1 VVSVEEQRVDPQVF
15 RQVISHF
22 ASGVTVITTRH
33 QGINYGLTAS
43 AVTSLT
49 LEPPM
54 LLACINKNTR
64 TQAAISWVRVF
75 AVNILDEGQADL
87 AYKFARPQSDK
98 FRDVEYTYGQFG
110 EPLLVGALAH
120 IECRVA
126 ADVEAGTHRV
136 FLAEVEQAKAYVG
149 SPLTYFRGKFGR
161 FGQSQDEAIY
171 REMRQHILSREIALG
186 EALDPYELASKFET
200 AQSSTFYALTKLT
213 AEGLVSRDLT
223 KGYVVT
229 PVDMKTLE
237 EAFNARCDIEVG
249 VAERTVGHTSHD
261 DLAELRKRME
271 ATLPLVVN
279 QRFVDFERYVEA
291 NRAFHEYMVS
301 LAKNNTLLDA
311 YRRLSVD
318 AIVWRVMWRVL
329 DKFEHASET
338 AVTDHRR
345 LVDAYE
351 SGDVPYA
358 KSVITGHTERA
369 KRVYQRA
376 VELSGGQV

>member
-1 VVSVEEQRVDPQVF
+1 MESQVF

-22 ASGVTVITTRH
+22 ASGVTVITTRE
-33 QGINYGLTAS
+33 QSTNYGLTAS

-54 LLACINKNTR
+54 LLVCINKNTG
-64 TQAAISWVRVF
+64 TQAAISRTRVF

-87 AYKFARPQSDK
+87 AYRFAKPQSDK
-98 FRDVEYTYGQFG
+98 FQGVEFSYGQFG
-110 EPLLVGALAH
+110 EPLLAGALAH
-120 IECRVA
+120 LECRVA

-136 FLAEVEQAKAYVG
+136 FLGEVDQAKAYVG

-161 FGQSQDEAIY
+161 FGQAQDEAIY
-171 REMRQHILSREIALG
+171 REMRQHVLNRELALG

-200 AQSSTFYALTKLT
+200 AQASTYYALTKLA

-229 PVDMKTLE
+229 PVDVKTLQ
-237 EAFNARCDIEVG
+237 EAFDARCLIEVG
-249 VAERTVGHTSHD
+249 IAERTVGHTSSEN
-261 DLAELRKRME
+261 LAELRRRME
-271 ATLPLVVN
+271 ATLPLVAKN
-279 QRFVDFERYVEA
+279 RFVDFERYIET

-301 LAKNNTLLDA
+301 LAKNNTLLEA

-318 AIVWRVMWRVL
+318 GIIWRVMWRML
-329 DKFEHASET
+329 DKFEYASET
-338 AVTDHRR
+338 AVTDHQR
-345 LVDAYE
+345 LVEAYE
-351 SGDVPYA
+351 SGDVQYA
-358 KSVITGHTERA
+358 KSVIAGHTERA

-376 VELSGGQV
+376 IELSGGQV

>member
-1 VVSVEEQRVDPQVF
+1 VDPQVF

-54 LLACINKNTR
+54 LLACINKNTG
-64 TQAAISWVRVF
+64 TQAAISRARVF

-110 EPLLVGALAH
+110 EPLLVGSLAH

-136 FLAEVEQAKAYVG
+136 FLAEVEQAKAFVG

-171 REMRQHILSREIALG
+171 REMREHILSREIALG
-186 EALDPYELASKFET
+186 EALDPYELARKFES
-200 AQSSTFYALTKLT
+200 AQPAPSM
-213 AEGLVSRDLT
+213 
-223 KGYVVT
+223 
-229 PVDMKTLE
+229 P
-237 EAFNARCDIEVG
+237 
-249 VAERTVGHTSHD
+249 
-261 DLAELRKRME
+261 
-271 ATLPLVVN
+271 
-279 QRFVDFERYVEA
+279 
-291 NRAFHEYMVS
+291 
-301 LAKNNTLLDA
+301 
-311 YRRLSVD
+311 
-318 AIVWRVMWRVL
+318 
-329 DKFEHASET
+329 
-338 AVTDHRR
+338 
-345 LVDAYE
+345 
-351 SGDVPYA
+351 
-358 KSVITGHTERA
+358 
-369 KRVYQRA
+369 
-376 VELSGGQV
+376 

>member
-1 VVSVEEQRVDPQVF
+1 VEPQVF
-15 RQVISHF
+15 RQVIGHF
-22 ASGVTVITTRH
+22 ATGVTVITTRE
-33 QGINYGLTAS
+33 QGTNYGLTAS

-54 LLACINKNTR
+54 LLVCINKNTG
-64 TQAAISWVRVF
+64 TQAAISRTRVF

-87 AYKFARPQSDK
+87 AYKFAKPQSDK
-98 FRDVEYTYGQFG
+98 FQGVEFTYGQFG
-110 EPLLVGALAH
+110 EPLLAGALAH
-120 IECRVA
+120 IEGRVA

-171 REMRQHILSREIALG
+171 REMRQHILSRELALG

-200 AQSSTFYALTKLT
+200 AQSSTYYALTKLT
-213 AEGLVSRDLT
+213 VEGLVSRDLT

-229 PVDMKTLE
+229 PVDVKTLQ
-237 EAFNARCDIEVG
+237 EAFDAHCDIEVG
-249 VAERTVGHTSHD
+249 VAERTVGHTSSD
-261 DLAELRKRME
+261 DLTELRKRME

-279 QRFVDFERYVEA
+279 NRFVDFERYIET

-301 LAKNNTLLDA
+301 LAKNNTLLEA

-318 AIVWRVMWRVL
+318 GIIWRVMWRML
-329 DKFEHASET
+329 DKFEYASET
-338 AVTDHRR
+338 AVTDHQR
-345 LVDAYE
+345 LVEAYE
-351 SGDVPYA
+351 SGDVQYA
-358 KSVITGHTERA
+358 KSVIIGHTERA

-376 VELSGGQV
+376 IELSGGQV